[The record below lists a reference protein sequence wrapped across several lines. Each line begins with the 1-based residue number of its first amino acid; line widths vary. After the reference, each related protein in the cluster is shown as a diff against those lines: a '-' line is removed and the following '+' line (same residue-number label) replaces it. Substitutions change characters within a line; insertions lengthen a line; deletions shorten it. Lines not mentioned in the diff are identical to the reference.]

1 MIGDSLDSTSRRVIG
16 IDESG
21 KGDFFGPLVVAA
33 FLASD
38 ADENALM
45 SLGVRDSKT
54 IAPKKC
60 IRIADEL
67 KRDYPHALVVVGP
80 EKYNQLYDKIKNLNK
95 LLAWGH
101 ARAIENLLE
110 QDQADLAISDK
121 FGKTELIEDAL
132 MEKGREVELKQMV
145 RGESII
151 QVAAASILA
160 RAEFIRQI
168 DRLSEEFHLT
178 VPRGASKQ
186 VDDIG
191 RHLVASHGP
200 QILDRVAKKHF
211 KNYHRVVNPQLFSR

>member
-1 MIGDSLDSTSRRVIG
+1 MFGGTQDSTSRRVIG
-16 IDESG
+16 VDESG

-45 SLGVRDSKT
+45 TLGVRDSKT

-60 IRIADEL
+60 LRIADEL
-67 KRDYPHALVVVGP
+67 KRDYPQAVVVVGP
-80 EKYNQLYDKIKNLNK
+80 RKYNELYDKIKNLNK

-101 ARAIENLLE
+101 ARAIENVLE
-110 QDQADLAISDK
+110 NNQADLAISDK
-121 FGKTELIEDAL
+121 FGKTELIEKAL
-132 MEKGREVELKQMV
+132 MKRGQGVKLHQMV

-168 DRLSEEFHLT
+168 DRLSDEFQVT

-191 RHLVASHGP
+191 RHLVAIHGP
-200 QILDRVAKKHF
+200 QVLDRIAKKHF
-211 KNYHRVVNPQLFSR
+211 KNYHRVVNPRLFGK

>member
-1 MIGDSLDSTSRRVIG
+1 MIGGAKDSTSRRVIG

-38 ADENALM
+38 ADENALYT
-45 SLGVRDSKT
+45 LGVRDSKT

-60 IRIADEL
+60 LRIADEL
-67 KRDYPHALVVVGP
+67 KRDYSHTVVVVGP
-80 EKYNQLYDKIKNLNK
+80 EKYNELYERIKNLNK

-101 ARAIENLLE
+101 ARAIENILE
-110 QDQADLAISDK
+110 NDQADLAISDK
-121 FGKTELIEDAL
+121 FGKTELIENAL
-132 MEKGREVELKQMV
+132 MEKGRGVKLHQLV

-168 DRLSEEFHLT
+168 DRLSRAYEVT
-178 VPRGASKQ
+178 IPRGASKQ
-186 VDDIG
+186 VDEIG
-191 RHLVASHGP
+191 RHLVATHGP
-200 QILDRVAKKHF
+200 EILNRIAKKHF
-211 KNYHRVVNPQLFSR
+211 KNYQRVVTPGLFSR